1 MSPSPDFTEL
11 WALLAR
17 HVDQE
22 GARRALQARF
32 SAPAS
37 GPTATPTRTGG
48 PDVSRDALL
57 GKLVLSDVLDDTITA
72 ARPDSPSF
80 PLRLLF
86 GELAA
91 RLAEDAGFVLAC
103 GLSFYFRAS
112 MEEDTLAQYGVE
124 VSRAFYAFPLEADLR
139 RKCAPLVASLLNTAL
154 DNTELVSVDDAH
166 VFDSASMER
175 DRAADRSAASPVHPR
190 SFFLR
195 VVSSGLVKRKALVLT
210 GRAETLERSG
220 STR

>member
-1 MSPSPDFTEL
+1 MSPDFAEL

-22 GARRALQARF
+22 GARRALEARF
-32 SAPAS
+32 GSPAPAAAARA
-37 GPTATPTRTGG
+37 PVATG
-48 PDVSRDALL
+48 DVSRDALL
-57 GKLVLSDVLDDTITA
+57 GKLVLSDVLDDTITS
-72 ARPDSPSF
+72 ARPDSASF

-91 RLAEDAGFVLAC
+91 RLGEEPAFVLAC
-103 GLSFYFRAS
+103 GLSFYFRAN

-124 VSRAFYAFPLEADLR
+124 VSRAFYAFPLDADLR
-139 RKCAPLVASLLNTAL
+139 RKCAPLIAALLTTAL
-154 DNTELVSVDDAH
+154 ENTELLALDDAH
-166 VFDSASMER
+166 VFDSATMER
-175 DRAADRSAASPVHPR
+175 DRGADRSAASPVHPR

-210 GRAETLERSG
+210 GRAETLERSE
-220 STR
+220 SRR